1 MMTTWACQTE
11 RTQTYLP
18 LEFGIARPV
27 LVRGSWGLAYPFLRV
42 RTPGF
47 LARARR
53 EVWQSPSS
61 PCFSACLALRTVHG
75 DRTSPCTVR
84 FACAQTN
91 EVKLW
96 SRQTVTL
103 PKTLCTRVGMRMT
116 ARRVGSARELSWLVG
131 ATIAL
136 HPVACAR
143 PRTLGIMMRVS

>member
-1 MMTTWACQTE
+1 M
-11 RTQTYLP
+11 
-18 LEFGIARPV
+18 
-27 LVRGSWGLAYPFLRV
+27 
-42 RTPGF
+42 
-47 LARARR
+47 
-53 EVWQSPSS
+53 
-61 PCFSACLALRTVHG
+61 
-75 DRTSPCTVR
+75 
-84 FACAQTN
+84 N

-96 SRQTVTL
+96 LRQTVSL

>member
-1 MMTTWACQTE
+1 MGGGA
-11 RTQTYLP
+11 
-18 LEFGIARPV
+18 A
-27 LVRGSWGLAYPFLRV
+27 SWRLAYPFLRV

-61 PCFSACLALRTVHG
+61 PRFSSCLALRTVHG
-75 DRTSPCTVR
+75 DRTSPCTFR

-91 EVKLW
+91 EVRLGL
-96 SRQTVTL
+96 RQTVTL

-116 ARRVGSARELSWLVG
+116 ARGVGSARELPWLVG